1 MNKNRI
7 VAAVMAILMLLAGT
21 VALAQGSLTVQGI
34 GSVKVESDRAGISL
48 GVREV
53 DEEVLKAQNKVNE
66 KIAAIIEA
74 LKAKGVSG
82 EDISTNGIGI
92 YPNYNYDEGETIVG
106 YTAYNTLYLTVK
118 DVNNTGAYVDAAF
131 AAGANSL
138 DYVEFSAADTE
149 AAAAK
154 ALTLAVES
162 AREKAQV
169 LADAAGV
176 KLGGILEIRD
186 SADTGFEGSGIYA
199 KNAVAEE
206 AAAGTSVL
214 ASKQTVSA
222 TVSITFALEDG
233 E

>member
-1 MNKNRI
+1 MRNNRI
-7 VAAVMAILMLLAGT
+7 VAVVMAILMLLAGT
-21 VALAQGSLTVQGI
+21 VALAQGSLTVQGT

-74 LKAKGVSG
+74 LKAMGVSG
-82 EDISTNGIGI
+82 DDISTNGIGI

-149 AAAAK
+149 AADAK

-186 SADTGFEGSGIYA
+186 SADTGFDGSGIYA

>member
-1 MNKNRI
+1 MRNNRI
-7 VAAVMAILMLLAGT
+7 VAVVMAILMLLAGT
-21 VALAQGSLTVQGI
+21 VALAQGSLTVQGT

-162 AREKAQV
+162 AREKAQI

-186 SADTGFEGSGIYA
+186 SADTGFDGSGIYA